1 MKKYIL
7 LAAIYEYTKVRKEEE
22 KEKQDVVSRFVNID
36 RLVT

>member
-7 LAAIYEYTKVRKEEE
+7 LAAKYEYTKVRKEEE
-22 KEKQDVVSRFVNID
+22 KEKQDVVSQFVNID